1 MSDFGNYRRDLAILD
16 PAGSRIPQQPQQQNN
31 NPASNASSSQVAPWM
46 SSSNGTNNVVMTPA
60 SSTFGTTFFNDSS
73 DNLSQVSQLSPGF
86 KSGGHFPGH
95 VSDSPA
101 DAYFGDR
108 DERRPSVA
116 SVTTASSAGSR
127 SSRAGGIHKK
137 LQTFFGEDYPGKD
150 GSDTSLPSHAKD
162 SRSHSFARSHRGR
175 NASSATDQTQREA
188 SPAQS
193 RPRTPVPSSDVVPFL
208 YQDSQVSAICSVL
221 APFIFPLC
229 Y

>member
-137 LQTFFGEDYPGKD
+137 LLTLFNYE
-150 GSDTSLPSHAKD
+150 
-162 SRSHSFARSHRGR
+162 
-175 NASSATDQTQREA
+175 
-188 SPAQS
+188 
-193 RPRTPVPSSDVVPFL
+193 
-208 YQDSQVSAICSVL
+208 
-221 APFIFPLC
+221 
-229 Y
+229 